1 MQKTIRI
8 LVDEEY
14 GYRTWVWTPQQSD
27 PDIFI
32 GWFESVDAA
41 TRMDAFH
48 NPTILPGVW
57 KEVEDSEEINLNS
70 IDGHAYMN
78 YTDSSQVYIGDRC
91 ARWASKNTPLQEIY
105 P

>member
-27 PDIFI
+27 PDTFI
-32 GWFESVDAA
+32 EWFESLDLA

-57 KEVEDSEEINLNS
+57 
-70 IDGHAYMN
+70 
-78 YTDSSQVYIGDRC
+78 
-91 ARWASKNTPLQEIY
+91 
-105 P
+105 